1 MNIKKGLDQKEA
13 SHEIGLFLGKF
24 LRLGVW
30 ASCLIAIVGGILYL
44 LQRGAVMP
52 EYAPPAPGDTFEG
65 AADYLRSFKGI
76 FAGAMSLNGA
86 AIIQLGVIVLISTP
100 VLRVALSIFTF
111 LYEKDYLYV
120 VITIIVLCII
130 LINMF
135 FGLH

>member
-1 MNIKKGLDQKEA
+1 MEKKLDEKEIN
-13 SHEIGLFLGKF
+13 HEIGIFLGKF

-30 ASCLIAIVGGILYL
+30 ASCIIAIIGGILYL
-44 LQRGAVMP
+44 YQRGSVMP
-52 EYAPPAPGDTFEG
+52 AYSPPAHGEIFTG
-65 AADYLRSFKGI
+65 TADYLRTFKGI
-76 FAGAMSLNGA
+76 FSGVVSFDGA
-86 AIIQLGVIVLISTP
+86 AIIQLAVIVLISTP

-130 LINMF
+130 LSNMI